1 MATTVNVPQWG
12 MGITQ
17 GKVVKWLKREGES
30 VQEGEP
36 LVEVE
41 TAKATQEVEAP
52 ATGVLV
58 RILAAEGAMVPV
70 RETIGII
77 AEPGEAID

>member
-17 GKVVKWLKREGES
+17 GKVVKWLKREGEA